1 MNLKPILQNKWLLVL
16 AALGV
21 LFILFGTFWSG
32 SGKSL
37 ASLAQATQSNNSDIT
52 SAGVTG
58 QGGGSSTDPAFAL
71 QSAYEKQLTT
81 MLEQLQGIHQV
92 SVMLTLYST
101 GGVQVANNQ
110 RTTTQTSN
118 NGNQVVSSSST
129 QDTEVFT
136 QRTQNGSQVPYV
148 VKQFAPTVR
157 GVFVTVSAD
166 DFFVAKAE
174 IIDAIQHVL
183 DVPAYKISVEPKKV
197 NS

>member
-16 AALGV
+16 GALGV

-32 SGKSL
+32 SGNSL
-37 ASLAQATQSNNSDIT
+37 ASLAQSPQSNNSDSNAT
-52 SAGVTG
+52 AATG
-58 QGGGSSTDPAFAL
+58 QGGGAADPAFAL
-71 QSAYEKQLTT
+71 ESGYEKQLTS

-92 SVMLTLYST
+92 SVMLTFDST

-118 NGNQVVSSSST
+118 SGNQVVSSSST
-129 QDTEVFT
+129 QDTQVFT
-136 QRTQNGSQVPYV
+136 ERTQNGNQVPYV